1 MNKPK
6 FLGSLLLASIGS
18 VIAFYPFAPGIP
30 RKSELREIRG
40 ILISSRYRSKIGS
53 EIHIEGAHNSFV
65 YTSLGRLCGNV
76 HDQLLAAVGKPIS
89 IRYLDSENNDLFG
102 NPRPPRVFEI
112 IGQQSEICTYDQVAA
127 MIRTDFRALP
137 LIGYLALL
145 IGCGSA
151 LSTLS
156 RNNSGGTSTQKSWA
170 EIRSELEAEEGE
182 RIIGD
187 QRKNTSEK
195 STRSLRD

>member
-1 MNKPK
+1 
-6 FLGSLLLASIGS
+6 
-18 VIAFYPFAPGIP
+18 
-30 RKSELREIRG
+30 
-40 ILISSRYRSKIGS
+40 
-53 EIHIEGAHNSFV
+53 
-65 YTSLGRLCGNV
+65 
-76 HDQLLAAVGKPIS
+76 
-89 IRYLDSENNDLFG
+89 
-102 NPRPPRVFEI
+102 VFEI

-151 LSTLS
+151 FSTLS
-156 RNNSGGTSTQKSWA
+156 RNNSGGTSIQKSWA

-187 QRKNTSEK
+187 QWKNTSEK